1 MSLIIKNV
9 TASNKLLLPNGRTLK
24 VGTEIKVSES
34 ILNSSLVRKLIS
46 ENKLT
51 VRKVT
56 LSSAVSEISEAIT
69 EIASAVVAS
78 SVSKLA
84 VVAKASDI
92 VEEVSQAV
100 EAVSDLVTEETSVT
114 IIEGEDKVATDSEEA
129 KPRTRRSVKKEDK
142 NG

>member
-9 TASNKLLLPNGRTLK
+9 CASNKLLLPNGRTLK

-56 LSSAVSEISEAIT
+56 LSSTVSEVAEAIT
-69 EIASAVVAS
+69 EIASAAVAS
-78 SVSKLA
+78 TVSNLA
-84 VVAKASDI
+84 IVTRAPDI
-92 VEEVSQAV
+92 VEEVEQAV
-100 EAVSDLVTEETSVT
+100 DAVSDLLTEETSVT
-114 IIEGEDKVATDSEEA
+114 IIDSEEA
-129 KPRTRRSVKKEDK
+129 KPKARRRTKKEDE

>member
-9 TASNKLLLPNGRTLK
+9 CASNKLLLPNGRTLK

-56 LSSAVSEISEAIT
+56 LGSAVSEISEAIT
-69 EIASAVVAS
+69 EIASAAVAS

-84 VVAKASDI
+84 IVAKAPDI

-100 EAVSDLVTEETSVT
+100 EAISDLITEETSVT
-114 IIEGEDKVATDSEEA
+114 IIDGEDKVASDSEEA

>member
-9 TASNKLLLPNGRTLK
+9 CASNKLLLPNGRTLK

-56 LSSAVSEISEAIT
+56 LSSTVSEVAEAIT
-69 EIASAVVAS
+69 EIASAAVAS
-78 SVSKLA
+78 TVSKLA
-84 VVAKASDI
+84 IVTRASDI
-92 VEEVSQAV
+92 VEEVEQAV
-100 EAVSDLVTEETSVT
+100 DAVSDLLTEETSVT
-114 IIEGEDKVATDSEEA
+114 ILDSEEA
-129 KPRTRRSVKKEDK
+129 KPKARRRTKKEDE